1 MAKKVFAV
9 YLAKEDVPNS
19 EAYATLEL
27 PASPWELWDAMEKV
41 RLKDGEALYM
51 EIDDYYAFEYLAPHL
66 EELDI
71 SLNELNDLAARL
83 ATLDEVQGIAFE
95 GLFSMEVQ
103 KKVNTNGGII
113 TLQDLRDLAVSAK
126 TDCYHV
132 VDAADDA
139 QLGRFYAE
147 NGFMEE
153 LDGLSDDVFE
163 MLDFGK
169 IGKALRTG
177 ENGIFTRNGY
187 VVKHSELVTAPPC
200 AKELPEKPEYLFRLT
215 LGLHPDLEDDRTV
228 TLELPAS
235 AEALRKAQKQLGADG
250 WEGVVV
256 LDYDGIIPQA
266 AEFAD
271 LPMELDA
278 FNDFAEAVEA
288 MPSREKQIPKLKAL
302 LEHFEVTDLATAAG
316 LAEHIGDYILT
327 PEISSP
333 QEAAID
339 ELNFTMD
346 AHSAKLL
353 LPHVNLF
360 TYGNEIIKDDNA
372 ALTFYGLMHRE
383 DYQPMQTPVQETQ
396 EQAMTME

>member
-1 MAKKVFAV
+1 M
-9 YLAKEDVPNS
+9 
-19 EAYATLEL
+19 
-27 PASPWELWDAMEKV
+27 
-41 RLKDGEALYM
+41 
-51 EIDDYYAFEYLAPHL
+51 
-66 EELDI
+66 
-71 SLNELNDLAARL
+71 
-83 ATLDEVQGIAFE
+83 
-95 GLFSMEVQ
+95 
-103 KKVNTNGGII
+103 
-113 TLQDLRDLAVSAK
+113 RDMRNLAVSAGA
-126 TDCYHV
+126 DCCHV
-132 VDAADDA
+132 VGVTSDAE
-139 QLGRFYAE
+139 LGRFYAE

-177 ENGIFTRNGY
+177 ENGTFTRNGY
-187 VVKHSELVTAPPC
+187 VVQHSELVTAPPC

-215 LGLHPDLEDDRTV
+215 LGRHPDLEDDRIT

-278 FNDFAEAVEA
+278 FNDFAETVKA
-288 MPSREKQIPKLKAL
+288 MPSREKQLPKLKAL
-302 LEHFEVTDLATAAG
+302 LEHFEVADIAVAVS

-339 ELNFTMD
+339 ELTFTMD
-346 AHSAKLL
+346 THSAELL

-372 ALTFYGLMHRE
+372 ALTSYGLLHRE

>member
-1 MAKKVFAV
+1 
-9 YLAKEDVPNS
+9 
-19 EAYATLEL
+19 
-27 PASPWELWDAMEKV
+27 
-41 RLKDGEALYM
+41 
-51 EIDDYYAFEYLAPHL
+51 
-66 EELDI
+66 
-71 SLNELNDLAARL
+71 
-83 ATLDEVQGIAFE
+83 
-95 GLFSMEVQ
+95 
-103 KKVNTNGGII
+103 
-113 TLQDLRDLAVSAK
+113 
-126 TDCYHV
+126 
-132 VDAADDA
+132 
-139 QLGRFYAE
+139 
-147 NGFMEE
+147 
-153 LDGLSDDVFE
+153 

-177 ENGIFTRNGY
+177 ENGTFTRNGY
-187 VVKHSELVTAPPC
+187 VVQHSELVTAPPC

-235 AEALRKAQKQLGADG
+235 AEALREVQKQLGADG
-250 WEGVVV
+250 WEGAMV

-346 AHSAKLL
+346 VHSAELL

-360 TYGNEIIKDDNA
+360 AYGNEIIKDDNA
-372 ALTFYGLMHRE
+372 TLTSYGLLHRE
-383 DYQPMQTPVQETQ
+383 DYQPMQTPVQERFEMDMQ
-396 EQAMTME
+396 